1 MSRPKHN
8 WSRRRFA
15 AAAVASAMSP
25 AALALASRS
34 RRTAPARA
42 AQSKE
47 LVRPPALRPGDRL
60 GLVLPAG
67 LEFEASRIDLA
78 RRQLEALGFEVEIGP
93 NARHRNGSLAGTDA
107 ERADDLNAMFADD
120 SIRGVICH
128 RGGWGT
134 PRILPLIDYALI
146 RRNPK
151 VLIGFSDITALV
163 NAVHQETG
171 LVTFHGPNGATAL
184 RPYTLDG
191 FRRAVMSTEPLG
203 TLANPPK
210 RDDELVDR
218 TWPRVTFRAGRATG
232 PVVGGNL
239 TLLAASMGTPWEIET
254 AGRIL
259 LLEDVREELYRVD
272 RMLTQLSLGGKF
284 EDVAGVAFGTCN
296 DCPRGSGPTFS
307 LEEILGHHFG
317 DLGVPVVSGLAFG
330 HVREM
335 MTLPIGLEATLDAE
349 AGTLSFDRS
358 AVV

>member
-1 MSRPKHN
+1 MTHPKRRGR
-8 WSRRRFA
+8 WSRRRFTG
-15 AAAVASAMSP
+15 AAAVGWLV
-25 AALALASRS
+25 LATRARGVSS
-34 RRTAPARA
+34 QAAPAMGPS
-42 AQSKE
+42 QPV
-47 LVRPPALRPGDRL
+47 LRPPVLREGDRL

-78 RRQLEALGFEVEIGP
+78 RRQLEALGFEVQVGP
-93 NARHRNGSLAGTDA
+93 HARRRVGSLAGTDA

-120 SIRGVICH
+120 DVRGVICH

-134 PRILPLIDYALI
+134 PRILPLLDYESI
-146 RRNPK
+146 RQNPK

-171 LVTFHGPNGATAL
+171 LVTFHGPNGATPL

-203 TLANPPK
+203 VLANPAK
-210 RDDELVDR
+210 REDELVNR
-218 TWPRVTFRAGRATG
+218 TWPRVTFRGGRATG
-232 PVVGGNL
+232 PIVGGNL

-272 RMLTQLSLGGKF
+272 RMLTQLALGGKF
-284 EDVAGVAFGTCN
+284 DELAGVAFGTCN

-307 LEEILGHHFG
+307 LEEILGHHFAG
-317 DLGVPVVSGLAFG
+317 LGVPVVSGLAFG

-335 MTLPIGLEATLDAE
+335 MTLPIGLEATLDADE
-349 AGTLSFDRS
+349 GTLTFAGS